1 MTASER
7 GGRRPKVT
15 PQTVEKIKELEREGH
30 SLPAI
35 ARHLNECG
43 VPTPTET
50 DVPPELRRATWSKWN
65 VRNILE
71 TRHYRRSMLGNS
83 TGPG

>member
-43 VPTPTET
+43 VPTPTEPT
-50 DVPPELRRATWSKWN
+50 CH
-65 VRNILE
+65 RN
-71 TRHYRRSMLGNS
+71 SA
-83 TGPG
+83 GPRGASGMSVTS